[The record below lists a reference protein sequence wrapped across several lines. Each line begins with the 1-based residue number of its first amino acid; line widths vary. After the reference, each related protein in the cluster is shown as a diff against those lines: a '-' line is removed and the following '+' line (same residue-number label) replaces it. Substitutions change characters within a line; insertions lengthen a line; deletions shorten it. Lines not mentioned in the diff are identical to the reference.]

1 MNTDNDWRLNEF
13 RQIGTDYS
21 SVEEVREYDSRMRK
35 FRDIEAENRQ
45 VLDLLRADGNSVLLE
60 IGTGTGAFA
69 RTAGRCCA
77 SVTALDISDVML
89 SYASLRAAEEKLRNV
104 EFVKAGFLSYDYK
117 PEYFDGAVS
126 SLALHHLPDT
136 WKAVALRNIHKC
148 LKPGGRLVLT
158 DVVFNWENESPE
170 TYFSRIVERA
180 PGSRVNFA
188 KHIACEYS
196 TLTWVMNG
204 LLERAGFII
213 EKDECKDEF
222 LHFYCCVKRG
232 DSSKRV

>member
-1 MNTDNDWRLNEF
+1 MNEDKDWYLDEF

-21 SVEEVREYDSRMRK
+21 SVEEVREYDTRMRR
-35 FRDIEAENRQ
+35 FRDVEAENRH
-45 VLDLLRADGNSVLLE
+45 VLELLGADSGSVLLE

-89 SYASLRAAEEKLRNV
+89 SYASSRAAEENLRNV
-104 EFVKAGFLSYDYK
+104 EFVKGGFLSYDYTPK
-117 PEYFDGAVS
+117 RFDGVVS
-126 SLALHHLPDT
+126 ALALHHLPDT

-148 LKPGGRLVLT
+148 LKPGGRFVLT

-170 TYFSRIVERA
+170 TYFSMIVERA
-180 PGSRVNFA
+180 PGSRANFA

-204 LLERAGFII
+204 LLEHAGFTI

-222 LHFYCCVKRG
+222 LHFYCCVKR
-232 DSSKRV
+232 